1 MRSSELTAQVGRLGQ
16 LVVEGLRL
24 SVRVVDAKVS
34 YGKLRLLVQPTD
46 ADSSGQMWVEEG
58 RVR

>member
-16 LVVEGLRL
+16 LTVEGLRL

-46 ADSSGQMWVEEG
+46 EQSSGQMWVEEG

>member
-46 ADSSGQMWVEEG
+46 EASSGQMWVEEG